1 MWDCRGCETGPA
13 SCEAQCALPSDRGGH
28 WYCDHHSRD
37 ITLPPTH
44 ANSLGE
50 SPRLTLLLIIFL
62 STEKC
67 YFLCEEKNLQ
77 ELTCLSGKWSLDITL
92 NSQKLACKM
101 KYEEIFAK

>member
-1 MWDCRGCETGPA
+1 MRQVRPAVRLSVLSLQTGGVTGTA
-13 SCEAQCALPSDRGGH
+13 TTTVGTSPSLQH
-28 WYCDHHSRD
+28 
-37 ITLPPTH
+37 TPTVSVRVPG
-44 ANSLGE
+44 SL
-50 SPRLTLLLIIFL
+50 RLTLVLVIFL